1 MSDISCSY
9 HATIRRTTLAS
20 SAANRPAGAVRLLAV
35 SKKQSANKIRTL
47 HSLGQTAFGESYLQ
61 EALVKMAELSDLA
74 IEWHFIGPIQSNKS
88 AKIAANFDWAQSV
101 DSARLLQ
108 RLSAQRPTELA
119 PLNILLQINIDNE
132 IQKRGISVA
141 DLIPLSILATE
152 LPGLRLRGLM
162 AIPDP
167 GLPPQAQTRSLE
179 KMAGLFRH
187 LQTEFRNIDTLSL
200 GMSADMEAAITSGS
214 TMVRVGTALFGPRD

>member
-9 HATIRRTTLAS
+9 HATIRRITLAS
-20 SAANRPAGAVRLLAV
+20 AAASRPAGTVKLLAV

-47 HSLGQTAFGESYLQ
+47 HNLGQTAFGESYLQ
-61 EALVKMAELSDLA
+61 EALTKQAELADLA

-88 AKIAANFDWAQSV
+88 AKIAAHFDWVQSV

-108 RLSAQRPTELA
+108 RLSAHRPSELA

-132 IQKRGISVA
+132 IQKRGISAV
-141 DLIPLSILATE
+141 DLIPLSALVAE

-167 GLPPQAQTRSLE
+167 GKPAHEQLHSLE
-179 KMAGLFRH
+179 KMAGLFRY
-187 LQTEFRNIDTLSL
+187 LQAEFRNIDTLSL
-200 GMSADMEAAITSGS
+200 GMSTDLETAITTGS
-214 TMVRVGTALFGPRD
+214 TMVRVGTALFGPRE